1 MPCVKPPAET
11 RACFFPSPGEKDVAM
26 EIRDCITSLSHL
38 LDAFFLFFSPTPWS
52 VYDAFFFQSE
62 ITNTR
67 RDASEET
74 QTGRAVTGR
83 SAQPSPLTLRCPCGT
98 CAGLRGE
105 GGETAPN
112 LGHPAPKKSPAS
124 MQQWQR
130 DHSAPCQCCRA
141 GSLLRRWG
149 GGAAQTVVGSAPQ
162 IPVGSATQTSV
173 CSSAQIPM
181 DLPQGGMPHRHPIAH
196 PPAPCQRVPCS
207 TAHLRG
213 EAPVAQ
219 SPQLLQFGMGC
230 KSTQCKREDTTTT
243 AVLDT
248 TRVLN

>member
-1 MPCVKPPAET
+1 MLNRQRKQEPAFSHPLVKRMLPWKSET
-11 RACFFPSPGEKDVAM
+11 ASLLFLTCSMLFF
-26 EIRDCITSLSHL
+26 
-38 LDAFFLFFSPTPWS
+38 FFSPPPRG
-52 VYDAFFFQSE
+52 VFMMLFFFRSE
-62 ITNTR
+62 ITGTR

-83 SAQPSPLTLRCPCGT
+83 SAQPSPLTLRCPCRT

-149 GGAAQTVVGSAPQ
+149 GGLHKPWWVLHPKFQWVLQLKLQCVPQPKFQWISPIAIPLPIHLPHVSGSPAALPTCVEKRPWPSHPN
-162 IPVGSATQTSV
+162 
-173 CSSAQIPM
+173 CSSLEWGAKAPSANVRT
-181 DLPQGGMPHRHPIAH
+181 PQP
-196 PPAPCQRVPCS
+196 
-207 TAHLRG
+207 
-213 EAPVAQ
+213 
-219 SPQLLQFGMGC
+219 LLCLIQPG
-230 KSTQCKREDTTTT
+230 S
-243 AVLDT
+243 
-248 TRVLN
+248 

>member
-1 MPCVKPPAET
+1 MLNRQRKQEPAFSHPLVKRMLPWKSET
-11 RACFFPSPGEKDVAM
+11 ASLLFLTCSMLFF
-26 EIRDCITSLSHL
+26 
-38 LDAFFLFFSPTPWS
+38 FFSPPPRG
-52 VYDAFFFQSE
+52 VFMMLFFFRSE

-149 GGAAQTVVGSAPQ
+149 GGCTNRGGFCTPNSSGFCNSNFSVFLSPNSNGSPPGWDAPS
-162 IPVGSATQTSV
+162 PSHCPSTCPMSAGPLQH
-173 CSSAQIPM
+173 C
-181 DLPQGGMPHRHPIAH
+181 
-196 PPAPCQRVPCS
+196 PPAWRS
-207 TAHLRG
+207 ARG
-213 EAPVAQ
+213 PVTPTAPVWNGVQ
-219 SPQLLQFGMGC
+219 KHPVQ
-230 KSTQCKREDTTTT
+230 T
-243 AVLDT
+243 
-248 TRVLN
+248 

>member
-1 MPCVKPPAET
+1 
-11 RACFFPSPGEKDVAM
+11 M

-38 LDAFFLFFSPTPWS
+38 LDAFFFFSPPPRG
-52 VYDAFFFQSE
+52 VFMMLFFFRSE
-62 ITNTR
+62 ITGTR

-181 DLPQGGMPHRHPIAH
+181 DLPHRHPIAH
-196 PPAPCQRVPCS
+196 PPAPRQRVPAALPTCVEKRPWPSHPNCS
-207 TAHLRG
+207 SLEWGAK
-213 EAPVAQ
+213 APSANVRT
-219 SPQLLQFGMGC
+219 PQPLLCLIQPG
-230 KSTQCKREDTTTT
+230 S
-243 AVLDT
+243 
-248 TRVLN
+248 

>member
-1 MPCVKPPAET
+1 MLNRQRKQEPAFSHPLVKRMLPWKSET
-11 RACFFPSPGEKDVAM
+11 ASLLFLTCSMLFF
-26 EIRDCITSLSHL
+26 
-38 LDAFFLFFSPTPWS
+38 FFSPPPRG
-52 VYDAFFFQSE
+52 VFMMLFFFRSE

-149 GGAAQTVVGSAPQ
+149 GGGCTNRGGFCTPNSSGFCNSNFSVFLSPNSNGSPPGWDAPS
-162 IPVGSATQTSV
+162 PSHCPSTCPMSAGPLQH
-173 CSSAQIPM
+173 C
-181 DLPQGGMPHRHPIAH
+181 
-196 PPAPCQRVPCS
+196 PPAWRS
-207 TAHLRG
+207 ARG
-213 EAPVAQ
+213 PVTPTAPVWNGVQ
-219 SPQLLQFGMGC
+219 KHPVQ
-230 KSTQCKREDTTTT
+230 T
-243 AVLDT
+243 
-248 TRVLN
+248 

>member
-196 PPAPCQRVPCS
+196 PPAPCQQVPAALPTCVEKRPWPSHPNCS
-207 TAHLRG
+207 SLEWGAK
-213 EAPVAQ
+213 APSANVRT
-219 SPQLLQFGMGC
+219 PQPLLCLIQPG
-230 KSTQCKREDTTTT
+230 S
-243 AVLDT
+243 
-248 TRVLN
+248 

>member
-1 MPCVKPPAET
+1 MLNRQRKQEPAFSHPLVKRMLPWKSET
-11 RACFFPSPGEKDVAM
+11 ASLLFLTCSMLFF
-26 EIRDCITSLSHL
+26 
-38 LDAFFLFFSPTPWS
+38 FFSPPPRG
-52 VYDAFFFQSE
+52 VFMMLFFFRSE
-62 ITNTR
+62 ITGTR

-181 DLPQGGMPHRHPIAH
+181 DLPHRHPIAH
-196 PPAPCQRVPCS
+196 PPAPRQRVPAALPTCVEKRPWPSHPNCS
-207 TAHLRG
+207 SLEWGAK
-213 EAPVAQ
+213 APSANVRT
-219 SPQLLQFGMGC
+219 PQPLLCLIQPG
-230 KSTQCKREDTTTT
+230 S
-243 AVLDT
+243 
-248 TRVLN
+248 

>member
-1 MPCVKPPAET
+1 MLNRQRKQEPAFSHPLVKRMLPWKSET
-11 RACFFPSPGEKDVAM
+11 ASLLFLTCSMLFF
-26 EIRDCITSLSHL
+26 
-38 LDAFFLFFSPTPWS
+38 FFSPPPRG
-52 VYDAFFFQSE
+52 VFMMLFFFRSE
-62 ITNTR
+62 ITGTR

-83 SAQPSPLTLRCPCGT
+83 SAQPSPLTLRCPCRT

-181 DLPQGGMPHRHPIAH
+181 DLPHRHPIAH
-196 PPAPCQRVPCS
+196 PPAPRQRVPAALPTCVEKRPWPSHPNCS
-207 TAHLRG
+207 SLEWGAK
-213 EAPVAQ
+213 APSANVRT
-219 SPQLLQFGMGC
+219 PQPLLCLIQPG
-230 KSTQCKREDTTTT
+230 S
-243 AVLDT
+243 
-248 TRVLN
+248 

>member
-173 CSSAQIPM
+173 CSSAQILM

-196 PPAPCQRVPCS
+196 PPAPRQRVPAALPTCVEKRPWPSHPNCS
-207 TAHLRG
+207 SLEWGAK
-213 EAPVAQ
+213 APSANVRT
-219 SPQLLQFGMGC
+219 PQPLLCLIQPG
-230 KSTQCKREDTTTT
+230 S
-243 AVLDT
+243 
-248 TRVLN
+248 

>member
-1 MPCVKPPAET
+1 MLNRQRKQEPAFSHPLVKRMLPWKSET
-11 RACFFPSPGEKDVAM
+11 ASLLFLTCSMLFF
-26 EIRDCITSLSHL
+26 
-38 LDAFFLFFSPTPWS
+38 FFSPPPRG
-52 VYDAFFFQSE
+52 VFMMLFFFRSE

-196 PPAPCQRVPCS
+196 PPAPCQRVPAALPTCVEKRPWPSHPNCS
-207 TAHLRG
+207 SLEWGAK
-213 EAPVAQ
+213 APSANVRT
-219 SPQLLQFGMGC
+219 PQPLLCLIQPG
-230 KSTQCKREDTTTT
+230 S
-243 AVLDT
+243 
-248 TRVLN
+248 

>member
-1 MPCVKPPAET
+1 MLNRQRKQEPAFSHPLVKRMLPWKSET
-11 RACFFPSPGEKDVAM
+11 ASLLFLTCSMLFF
-26 EIRDCITSLSHL
+26 
-38 LDAFFLFFSPTPWS
+38 FFSPPPRG
-52 VYDAFFFQSE
+52 VFMMLFFFFRSE

-196 PPAPCQRVPCS
+196 PPAPCQRVPAALPTCVEKRPWPSHPNCS
-207 TAHLRG
+207 SLEWGAK
-213 EAPVAQ
+213 APSANVRT
-219 SPQLLQFGMGC
+219 PQPLLCLIQPG
-230 KSTQCKREDTTTT
+230 S
-243 AVLDT
+243 
-248 TRVLN
+248 

>member
-149 GGAAQTVVGSAPQ
+149 GGCTNRGGFCTPNSSGFCNSNFSVFLSPNSNGSPPGWDAPS
-162 IPVGSATQTSV
+162 PSHCPSTCPTPAGACSA
-173 CSSAQIPM
+173 
-181 DLPQGGMPHRHPIAH
+181 
-196 PPAPCQRVPCS
+196 
-207 TAHLRG
+207 AHLRG